1 MSAGAVRAGGVFVE
15 IGADPRKFFSAL
27 NKVNKSLANMGGSL
41 VSGGGRLAAAG
52 IGMAAPIVAAVRQ
65 GQRFESTLLNIRA
78 STGATAGEIDK
89 IKASAMDMSRAL
101 GVGPTEAAGGMLELL
116 KAGMSLDAVLGGA
129 GKSALE
135 FAKVGEM
142 DVGQAAVVM
151 SDAMNVFKVSSDV
164 AANALSSAADASS
177 TSIAQMS
184 EAFSMSSAVAGLANQ
199 SIGDLSAALAILANS
214 GVKGSDA
221 GTSVKTMLM
230 RLMAPADDAVG
241 ALQQLGL
248 TVGSFRGAD
257 GQMRPM
263 VEIIDTLNKSMGGL
277 DQTAKDDVFRR
288 LFGADAIRAASILAS
303 SGVEGFKSMQD
314 AMASALPV
322 GEKYKILMSGL
333 AGAGGNILAA
343 MQRLAISIS
352 GAVAPALAS
361 VVPFITGF
369 INGLTDFASKNKEA
383 VAGFAKLA
391 VGAVAVGGTLTGLGL
406 SLQVTAFAMG
416 GLTKAAAVLLSPL
429 ALVARNVT
437 LVGQSFALAM
447 PATIKLANQIGASML
462 SASAS
467 VVAFVA
473 RSAASASAYAAT
485 LAGMATATAG
495 RLGFVAATWAATGIA
510 SSAGFLSHI
519 KAMITYY
526 TGALAGLQAVTVSR
540 AGATAAAWIMSSVG
554 ADTFS
559 NAFTASM
566 KTASASSKFAAST
579 VGSAATFIAQST
591 ASAAASVSRVMAPLA
606 APFVAVGKSVAVF
619 ASDIYGGLAF
629 TVKSFVWWASGV
641 SAKMVQYT
649 ANLTGAVG
657 KTIASTAAMSA
668 AWLGSAARGVAAF
681 VGSAVAGIGS
691 YLAATAMAV
700 AGSVASA
707 AAVAAAWLAPLAPLL
722 LLSAAAVGV
731 GAAVKQFG
739 PQLSSAFSGLA
750 GYASD
755 AAGAIGSG
763 LNTAIN
769 DVIVVF
775 GDLYSTAT
783 TTFSGIYDAIAAGDL
798 SGAMD
803 ILWAGLNAG
812 WLRGVEALMSYVD
825 PWMTAFQDAFTIM
838 GAEIYKGWDALWV
851 SVGSALNTA
860 GAYLMGAFD
869 NIINPILAMWDTLEA
884 GILKSW
890 NYIQSFFK
898 KGFDLKKENE
908 KVDNQMD
915 ARKRKRELERPG
927 IAGRTEKATKENTAA
942 EAAMTKRRDAVDANT
957 QETIAGRQTEN
968 QQRAADRRAAT
979 VAAEGA
985 LTSLVSGKTE
995 TRARNS
1001 QVDDLLASIKGATS
1015 VDQLA
1020 GVGGLGDQFSTLR
1033 DLGRLTSEQEM
1044 MLSNALDK
1052 AAEGLTGTA
1061 TAAQAGATAAG
1072 DQSATSKAEV
1082 AGTFSSTNL
1091 GGMGFGSSLAERTA
1105 KAAEDT
1111 AKGVKELVGQ
1121 GGGKVAA

>member
-15 IGADPRKFFSAL
+15 IGADPTKFFAAL
-27 NKVNKSLANMGGSL
+27 KGVNKNIASIGKSMQSAGTKMAAIGAGVVGPIFASAAAFANVGSVLNDMSKRTGVAAESLSVLQFAAEQTGTDMGGVETAL
-41 VSGGGRLAAAG
+41 KKMQKAIFAAG
-52 IGMAAPIVAAVRQ
+52 EGSKEAADALAMVGLSAGDLAGMSADQQMGKIADGLMAIEDPGARAAIAMKIFGKSGTDILPMLEGGSAGMAAFADEAKRLGLVMDSETAAKADALGDAIDAVKASMKMAFIQVGAAVAPMLTDMAN
-65 GQRFESTLLNIRA
+65 GL
-78 STGATAGEIDK
+78 ATAA
-89 IKASAMDMSRAL
+89 ASVGKFINENQQFVRSALKVGVTLVVLGGGLSAL
-101 GVGPTEAAGGMLELL
+101 GTAVVGVSSTFGLLGRAASVAMSPLSMLLS
-116 KAGMSLDAVLGGA
+116 AASGA
-129 GKSALE
+129 GKS
-135 FAKVGEM
+135 F
-142 DVGQAAVVM
+142 
-151 SDAMNVFKVSSDV
+151 
-164 AANALSSAADASS
+164 
-177 TSIAQMS
+177 T
-184 EAFSMSSAVAGLANQ
+184 
-199 SIGDLSAALAILANS
+199 
-214 GVKGSDA
+214 
-221 GTSVKTMLM
+221 
-230 RLMAPADDAVG
+230 
-241 ALQQLGL
+241 
-248 TVGSFRGAD
+248 
-257 GQMRPM
+257 
-263 VEIIDTLNKSMGGL
+263 
-277 DQTAKDDVFRR
+277 
-288 LFGADAIRAASILAS
+288 
-303 SGVEGFKSMQD
+303 
-314 AMASALPV
+314 
-322 GEKYKILMSGL
+322 
-333 AGAGGNILAA
+333 
-343 MQRLAISIS
+343 
-352 GAVAPALAS
+352 
-361 VVPFITGF
+361 
-369 INGLTDFASKNKEA
+369 
-383 VAGFAKLA
+383 
-391 VGAVAVGGTLTGLGL
+391 
-406 SLQVTAFAMG
+406 
-416 GLTKAAAVLLSPL
+416 
-429 ALVARNVT
+429 
-437 LVGQSFALAM
+437 LAM
-447 PATIKLANQIGASML
+447 PATVKLANQIGASML
-462 SASAS
+462 ASSAS
-467 VVAFVA
+467 VLSF
-473 RSAASASAYAAT
+473 ASTAGGS
-485 LAGMATATAG
+485 LAG
-495 RLGFVAATWAATGIA
+495 
-510 SSAGFLSHI
+510 
-519 KAMITYY
+519 
-526 TGALAGLQAVTVSR
+526 
-540 AGATAAAWIMSSVG
+540 
-554 ADTFS
+554 
-559 NAFTASM
+559 
-566 KTASASSKFAAST
+566 FAAS
-579 VGSAATFIAQST
+579 GIR
-591 ASAAASVSRVMAPLA
+591 SVVSYGNALQ
-606 APFVAVGKSVAVF
+606 GVF
-619 ASDIYGGLAF
+619 ASQFRIARFVGQSFGEAAVTAFSKTAMSIGVVKSAVLSIGPPIASAGRGVLSLASQIGQLAMPLASVAASGMSRFVSDIAGGLAF
-629 TVKSFVWWASGV
+629 TYKSFAWWASGV
-641 SAKMVQYT
+641 TARMAQYT

-657 KTIASTAAMSA
+657 KTIVSTAAMSA

-722 LLSAAAVGV
+722 LLSAAAAGV

-739 PQLSSAFSGLA
+739 PQLSGAFSGLA

-769 DVIVVF
+769 DGIVVF
-775 GDLYSTAT
+775 GDLATTAT
-783 TTFSGIYDAIAAGDL
+783 TTFTGIYDAISAGDL

-890 NYIQSFFK
+890 NYIQSFLK

-942 EAAMTKRRDAVDANT
+942 EAAMIKRRDAVDANT

-985 LTSLVSGKTE
+985 LSSLVSGKTE

-1001 QVDDLLASIKGATS
+1001 QVDDLLSSIKGATS

-1044 MLSNALDK
+1044 MLSDALDK

-1072 DQSATSKAEV
+1072 DQSAVSKAEV
-1082 AGTFSSTNL
+1082 AGTFSSVNL